1 MNAFKMDVSKALL
14 KYSTASKIPVKR
26 GRSGKSNIQRQNK
39 RIIYNVY
46 TFFKNLSEN
55 PEEAESINFHK
66 AQELTS
72 KACGVHRRTVQRV
85 CSEVFNSAS
94 DTELLV
100 PQVEEY
106 KRK

>member
-1 MNAFKMDVSKALL
+1 MDVSKAS
-14 KYSTASKIPVKR
+14 KYSTASKIPLKR

-55 PEEAESINFHK
+55 PKEAESINFHK
-66 AQELTS
+66 AQELTA

-94 DTELLV
+94 DTEIFV
-100 PQVEEY
+100 PPVEEY
-106 KRK
+106 SRK

>member
-1 MNAFKMDVSKALL
+1 MVAFKMDVNKAL
-14 KYSTASKIPVKR
+14 KFSACSEIPAKR

-66 AQELTS
+66 AQELTA

-85 CSEVFNSAS
+85 CSEAFNSAS
-94 DTELLV
+94 DTEIFATS
-100 PQVEEY
+100 VEEY